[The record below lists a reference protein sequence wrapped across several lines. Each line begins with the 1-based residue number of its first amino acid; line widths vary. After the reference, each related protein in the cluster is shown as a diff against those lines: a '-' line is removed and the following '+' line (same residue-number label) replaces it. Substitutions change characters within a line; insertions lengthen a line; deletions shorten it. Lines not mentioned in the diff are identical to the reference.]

1 LVELRSRMLAM
12 IIFFL
17 SSMYLTNLFASKIV
31 KAREDENFGDGD
43 YKKLFEYEIKVQKMR
58 KRKVKKVK
66 QKKKGEES
74 ESSTESE
81 DEGDRI

>member
-1 LVELRSRMLAM
+1 MLAM

-43 YKKLFEYEIKVQKMR
+43 YKKLFEFRPVNKHDDED
-58 KRKVKKVK
+58 
-66 QKKKGEES
+66 
-74 ESSTESE
+74 SS
-81 DEGDRI
+81 DDPNDNDDRIDKSGM